1 MGNPWAWLG
10 WGSITNKQC
19 AVCSALCEL
28 HHASL
33 GVHDMLERLPRAACH
48 VGDNRRQ
55 HWLFFSVEGTSG
67 RDQQTWC
74 NRLLAASVTK
84 RVTSPI
90 CFPVSLGRLSN
101 YESNRQRIVRSTLHR
116 REAVLLL

>member
-28 HHASL
+28 HHTSL
-33 GVHDMLERLPRAACH
+33 GAHEMLERLPRAACH

-55 HWLFFSVEGTSG
+55 HWFFSQLKERPDGTS
-67 RDQQTWC
+67 
-74 NRLLAASVTK
+74 K
-84 RVTSPI
+84 
-90 CFPVSLGRLSN
+90 LGA
-101 YESNRQRIVRSTLHR
+101 T
-116 REAVLLL
+116 AC